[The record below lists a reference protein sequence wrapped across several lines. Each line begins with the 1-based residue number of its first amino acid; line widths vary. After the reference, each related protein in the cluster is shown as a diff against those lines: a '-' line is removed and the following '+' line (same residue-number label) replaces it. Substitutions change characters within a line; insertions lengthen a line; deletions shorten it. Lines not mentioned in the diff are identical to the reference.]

1 MTARQANP
9 RRVLLDI
16 NVLFYDFLLRN
27 PTYGSKTPPTHE
39 LRNRKQSN
47 EALTYIRQGRLF
59 RTFVADFSIAK
70 FISLMQQVKAPKA
83 LQIDEVENLLT
94 KNEVVSLGGRL
105 IKSILEE
112 TKNKPLVKD
121 MEDAYNLLLHRII
134 VAHTSLPSTK
144 PTSTRLISGSSC
156 QAKSGAFS
164 N

>member
-16 NVLFYDFLLRN
+16 NVLFYDFLFRN
-27 PTYGSKTPPTHE
+27 PTYGSKTPATHE

-47 EALTYIRQGRLF
+47 NALIYSRQGRLF

-94 KNEVVSLGGRL
+94 KNEVVSLGSRL

-121 MEDAYNLLLHRII
+121 MEDALQFVVAQNNRCTHII
-134 VAHTSLPSTK
+134 TFNKTDFAPFDIGVVLPGKIRS
-144 PTSTRLISGSSC
+144 I
-156 QAKSGAFS
+156 F
-164 N
+164 